1 MPRLSLVSVSGGS
14 SLIVVSGL
22 LIAEASL
29 VTAQVLGVWTLV
41 VVAWRL

>member
-1 MPRLSLVSVSGGS
+1 MPRLSLVSVNGVS

-22 LIAEASL
+22 LIAVASL

-41 VVAWRL
+41 VVAYRP